1 MGSTCVGRALAVLG
15 VVTMSISLPDNL
27 KRLEREIGTY
37 FRELPRLIAGGDEG
51 RYALI
56 RDDELLSVW
65 DTLDD
70 ASQAGHER
78 FGLDRFMAQKIRA
91 TDLKL
96 LAPYFATDDQRA
108 RV

>member
-1 MGSTCVGRALAVLG
+1 MQNAL
-15 VVTMSISLPDNL
+15 PENL
-27 KRLEREIGTY
+27 KPLEREIGTY
-37 FRELPRLIAGGDEG
+37 YRELPRLLADGNEG

-65 DTLDD
+65 DTLAD

-91 TDLKL
+91 SDLKA
-96 LAPYFATDDQRA
+96 LAPYFATDCNRTSP
-108 RV
+108 